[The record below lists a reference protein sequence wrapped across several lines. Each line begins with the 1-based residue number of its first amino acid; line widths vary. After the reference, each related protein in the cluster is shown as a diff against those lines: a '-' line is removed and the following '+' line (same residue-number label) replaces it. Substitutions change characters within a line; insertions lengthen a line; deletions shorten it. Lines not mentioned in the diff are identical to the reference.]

1 MDKHFYYCIAKD
13 KEAFICC
20 IIPNKTTRLDVKLQY
35 ISQDECEIMV
45 TDLGFGEMFPSSGKV
60 WKETTRW

>member
-20 IIPNKTTRLDVKLQY
+20 IIPNRLTHMGLLLRFFKK
-35 ISQDECEIMV
+35 
-45 TDLGFGEMFPSSGKV
+45 GFAN
-60 WKETTRW
+60 TN